1 MGITLK
7 VSNFQE
13 VQEALKKALDE
24 FRGNNTVLVGI
35 HEAAGNVES
44 GDLTMAK
51 LGAIHEFGAD
61 IDHPG
66 GTSYGYASQAAY
78 ERNEVRFL
86 GASGGTRHQ
95 PLPGGYI
102 ELGVTGPHKIT
113 IPARPWLV
121 PGVQSGTVDYLRVI
135 EKGVKKGDNLDMVLE
150 RVGIVAVG
158 NVQQYMTDLKTP
170 PNAPSTIA
178 KKGSSNP
185 LIDSG
190 AMRASVT
197 YSVSPTKPS
206 EGLE

>member
-7 VSNFQE
+7 TLDFQ
-13 VQEALKKALDE
+13 QAQDALKKALDE
-24 FRGNNTVLVGI
+24 FRGSNTVLVGI

-66 GTSYGYASQAAY
+66 GTAYADISEGTAESAV
-78 ERNEVRFL
+78 VRFVRHD
-86 GASGGTRHQ
+86 SGYQ
-95 PLPGGYI
+95 I
-102 ELGVTGPHKIT
+102 MGVTGPHKIT

-121 PGVQSGTVDYLRVI
+121 PGVQSGTVEYLREI
-135 EKGVKKGDNLDMVLE
+135 EKGVKKGDNLDRVLE
-150 RVGIVAVG
+150 KVGIIAVG
-158 NVQQYMTDLKTP
+158 KVQQYMTDLKSP
-170 PNAPSTIA
+170 PNAPSTIT

-185 LIDSG
+185 LIESG
-190 AMRASVT
+190 ALRQSVT

-206 EGLE
+206 EGLT

>member
-35 HEAAGNVES
+35 HEAAGSVES

-66 GTSYGYASQAAY
+66 GTSYGYAT
-78 ERNEVRFL
+78 ERDAQDGKVRFL
-86 GASGGTRHQ
+86 GTGKGFM
-95 PLPGGYI
+95 

-113 IPARPWLV
+113 IPARPWLA
-121 PGVQSGTVDYLRVI
+121 PGVQSGTIEYLREI
-135 EKGVKKGDNLDMVLE
+135 EKGVKKGDNLDMVLD
-150 RVGIVAVG
+150 RVGIIATG
-158 NVQQYMTDLKTP
+158 KVQQYMTDLRTP

-190 AMRASVT
+190 MLRGSVT
-197 YSVSPTKPS
+197 YSVSPIKPS
-206 EGLE
+206 EGLA

>member
-1 MGITLK
+1 MAINVK
-7 VSNFQE
+7 VIDFQQAE
-13 VQEALKKALDE
+13 EALRKALAQ
-24 FRGNNTVLVGI
+24 FRGTSTVMVGI

-44 GDLTMAK
+44 GDLTMAQ

-66 GTSYGYASQAAY
+66 GTPYADISEGTA
-78 ERNEVRFL
+78 ENPIVRFVR
-86 GASGGTRHQ
+86 ADSGYQ
-95 PLPGGYI
+95 I
-102 ELGVTGPHKIT
+102 LGVTGPHKIT

-121 PGVQSGTVDYLRVI
+121 PGVQSGTVEYLRVI

-150 RVGIVAVG
+150 RVGIVATG
-158 NVQQYMTDLKTP
+158 KVQQYMTDLRSP

-185 LIDSG
+185 LISSG

-197 YSVSPTKPS
+197 YSVSPIKPS
-206 EGLE
+206 EGLT

>member
-7 VSNFQE
+7 TLDFQ
-13 VQEALKKALDE
+13 QAQDALKKALDE
-24 FRGNNTVLVGI
+24 FRGSNTVLVGI

-66 GTSYGYASQAAY
+66 GTSYGYAT
-78 ERNEVRFL
+78 ERDAQDGKIRFL
-86 GASGGTRHQ
+86 GTGKGFM
-95 PLPGGYI
+95 

-121 PGVQSGTVDYLRVI
+121 PGVQSGTVEYLRAI
-135 EKGVKKGDNLDMVLE
+135 EKGVKKGDNLDMVLD
-150 RVGIVAVG
+150 RLGIIAVG
-158 NVQQYMTDLKTP
+158 KVQQYMTDLKTP

-190 AMRASVT
+190 MLRGSVT
-197 YSVSPTKPS
+197 YSISSIKPD
-206 EGLE
+206 EGL

>member
-13 VQEALKKALDE
+13 VQEELKKALDE

-35 HEAAGNVES
+35 HEAAGSVES

-86 GASGGTRHQ
+86 GASGGTRRQ
-95 PLPGGYI
+95 PMPGGYM

-121 PGVQSGTVDYLRVI
+121 PGVQSGTIEYLREI
-135 EKGVKKGDNLDMVLE
+135 EKGVKKGDNLDMVLD
-150 RVGIVAVG
+150 RVGIIATG
-158 NVQQYMTDLKTP
+158 KVQQYMTDLKTP

-190 AMRASVT
+190 MMRQSVT
-197 YSVSPTKPS
+197 YSVSPIKPS

>member
-24 FRGNNTVLVGI
+24 FRGGNTVLVGI

-66 GTSYGYASQAAY
+66 GTSYGYAT
-78 ERNEVRFL
+78 ERDAQDGKVRFL
-86 GASGGTRHQ
+86 GAGKGFM
-95 PLPGGYI
+95 

-121 PGVQSGTVDYLRVI
+121 PGVPSGTIEYLREI
-135 EKGVKKGDNLDMVLE
+135 EKGVKKGDDLDRVLD
-150 RVGIVAVG
+150 RVGIIATG
-158 NVQQYMTDLKTP
+158 KVQQYMTDLKTP

-185 LIDSG
+185 LIDSWMLRG
-190 AMRASVT
+190 SVT
-197 YSVSPTKPS
+197 YSVSPIKPS
-206 EGLE
+206 EGLT

>member
-1 MGITLK
+1 MSITLK

-35 HEAAGNVES
+35 HEAAGSVES

-66 GTSYGYASQAAY
+66 GTSYGYAT
-78 ERNEVRFL
+78 ERDAQDGKVRFL
-86 GASGGTRHQ
+86 GTGKGFM
-95 PLPGGYI
+95 

-113 IPARPWLV
+113 IPARPWLA
-121 PGVQSGTVDYLRVI
+121 PGVQSGTIEYLREI
-135 EKGVKKGDNLDMVLE
+135 EKGVKKGDNLDMVLD
-150 RVGIVAVG
+150 RVGIIATG
-158 NVQQYMTDLKTP
+158 KVQQYMTDLKTP

-190 AMRASVT
+190 MMRQSVT
-197 YSVSPTKPS
+197 YSVSPIKPS
-206 EGLE
+206 EGLV

>member
-35 HEAAGNVES
+35 HEAAGSVES

-66 GTSYGYASQAAY
+66 GTSYGYAT
-78 ERNEVRFL
+78 ERDAQDGKVRFL
-86 GASGGTRHQ
+86 GAGKGFM
-95 PLPGGYI
+95 

-113 IPARPWLV
+113 IPARPWLA
-121 PGVQSGTVDYLRVI
+121 PGVQSGTIEYLREI

-150 RVGIVAVG
+150 RVGIVATG
-158 NVQQYMTDLKTP
+158 KVQQYMTDLRTP

-190 AMRASVT
+190 MMRQSVT
-197 YSVSPTKPS
+197 YSVSPIKPS

>member
-1 MGITLK
+1 MSITLK

-24 FRGNNTVLVGI
+24 FRGSNTVLVGI

-66 GTSYGYASQAAY
+66 GTSFGYAT
-78 ERNEVRFL
+78 ERDAQDGKVRFL
-86 GASGGTRHQ
+86 GTGQGFM
-95 PLPGGYI
+95 

-158 NVQQYMTDLKTP
+158 KVQQYMTDLKTP

-185 LIDSG
+185 LISSG
-190 AMRASVT
+190 AMREIGRAHV
-197 YSVSPTKPS
+197 
-206 EGLE
+206 

>member
-51 LGAIHEFGAD
+51 LGAIHEFGAN

-78 ERNEVRFL
+78 KRNEIRFL
-86 GASGGTRHQ
+86 GAAGGKRHQ
-95 PLPGGYI
+95 MMPGGFI

-121 PGVQSGTVDYLRVI
+121 PGVQSGTIDYMRAI
-135 EKGVKKGDNLDMVLE
+135 EKGVKKGDNLDIVLE

-158 NVQQYMTDLKTP
+158 KVQQYMTDLKTP

-190 AMRASVT
+190 AMRQSVT
-197 YSVSPTKPS
+197 YSVSPIKPS
-206 EGLE
+206 EGLT

>member
-24 FRGNNTVLVGI
+24 FRGSNTVLVGI

-66 GTSYGYASQAAY
+66 GTSYGYAT
-78 ERNEVRFL
+78 ERDARDGKVRFL
-86 GASGGTRHQ
+86 GTGQGFM
-95 PLPGGYI
+95 

-121 PGVQSGTVDYLRVI
+121 PGVQSGTVEYLREI
-135 EKGVKKGDNLDMVLE
+135 EKGVKKGDNLDMVLD
-150 RVGIVAVG
+150 RVGIIATG
-158 NVQQYMTDLKTP
+158 KVQQYMTDLKTP

-197 YSVSPTKPS
+197 YSVSPIKPS